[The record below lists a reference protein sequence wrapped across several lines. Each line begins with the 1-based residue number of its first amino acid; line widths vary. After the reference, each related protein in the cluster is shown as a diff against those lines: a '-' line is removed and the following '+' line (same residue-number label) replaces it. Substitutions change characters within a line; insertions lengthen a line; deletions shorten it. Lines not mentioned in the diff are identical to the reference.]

1 MDSTAIAAMAAVLGS
16 FIGASASIATTRIA
30 QRTQAIR
37 EWTNRELSKRES
49 LYGEF
54 ITEVARLIVDALGHS
69 LEHSLEQP
77 EPLVQLYAILSR
89 IRLVSSE
96 PILAA
101 AEECCDRIFDL
112 YSKPNMT
119 MEQIRT
125 MFDKRTTFEKLDP
138 LKAFSAACR
147 VELHKYRLPT

>member
-54 ITEVARLIVDALGHS
+54 ITEVARLMVDA
-69 LEHSLEQP
+69 LEHSLPEQP

-96 PILAA
+96 PVLAA

-125 MFDKRTTFEKLDP
+125 TFDKRTTFEKLDP

-147 VELHKYRLPT
+147 VELHKYRLPI

>member
-1 MDSTAIAAMAAVLGS
+1 MDSTAIAAIAAVLGS

-30 QRTQAIR
+30 QRTQTIR

-49 LYGEF
+49 LYEEF
-54 ITEVARLIVDALGHS
+54 ITEAARLIGDA
-69 LEHSLEQP
+69 LEHSLDQP
-77 EPLVQLYAILSR
+77 DPLVQLYAILSR

-96 PILAA
+96 PVLAA

-125 MFDKRTTFEKLDP
+125 AFDKRTTFDKLDP

>member
-30 QRTQAIR
+30 QRTQTIR
-37 EWTNRELSKRES
+37 EWTNRELNKRES
-49 LYGEF
+49 LYEEF
-54 ITEVARLIVDALGHS
+54 ITEAARLIGDA
-69 LEHSLEQP
+69 LEHSLDQP

-96 PILAA
+96 PVLAA

-119 MEQIRT
+119 MEQIRAT
-125 MFDKRTTFEKLDP
+125 FFDKLDP